1 MPLRVILFLRR
12 CRGYVLSII
21 DAPDDRSRER
31 LRKSGLRETHSIL
44 KGIFY
49 CVLLC
54 NVRDHA
60 FARVPRVS
68 SRVSSVIKYRYNSLP
83 RRRIAFTHDFF
94 REKGKVRTGEILGWF
109 PWKINIICPN
119 LTKFYLSLKLDLIHI
134 LRCTNFLK
142 VDRQYH
148 IGCVNNSCTF
158 FSKIDYRYRLMRVIT
173 YKII

>member
-1 MPLRVILFLRR
+1 MRGERNAGSRFAVSPLSLPRRAPRRPPRLLRRPGDDDAAAGYFVSAAQR

-31 LRKSGLRETHSIL
+31 CKSGLRETHSIP

-68 SRVSSVIKYRYNSLP
+68 SRVSSIIKYRDDNLP
-83 RRRIAFTHDFF
+83 RRRITFESRFLPPRK
-94 REKGKVRTGEILGWF
+94 RESPYGGNT
-109 PWKINIICPN
+109 
-119 LTKFYLSLKLDLIHI
+119 
-134 LRCTNFLK
+134 
-142 VDRQYH
+142 
-148 IGCVNNSCTF
+148 
-158 FSKIDYRYRLMRVIT
+158 RVISNILE
-173 YKII
+173 KLFVQI